1 MSNDTTTTT
10 TTDLAALEA
19 TVDANLAAYGEPDAA
34 RRAALIGEAWAP
46 DGRLIDPPLDAQGH
60 DGIDAMFVAV
70 QGMFAGHSFRRTTAV
85 DAHHDRARYGWELV
99 APDGTVALAGVD
111 YAEVAGDGK
120 LRTVTGFFGEAP
132 TATAA

>member
-1 MSNDTTTTT
+1 MSNDTTNDIT
-10 TTDLAALEA
+10 AVEA
-19 TVDANLAAYGEPDAA
+19 TVDANLAAYGEPDAE
-34 RRAALIGEAWAP
+34 RRAALIAEAWAS
-46 DGRLIDPPLDAQGH
+46 DGRLIDPPLDGQGH

-111 YAEVAGDGK
+111 YAELDGEGR

-132 TATAA
+132 AAKAA

>member
-1 MSNDTTTTT
+1 MSNDINTNDT
-10 TTDLAALEA
+10 AALEA
-19 TVDANLAAYGEPDAA
+19 TVDANLAAYGEPDAD
-34 RRAALIGEAWAP
+34 RRAALIAEAWAS
-46 DGRLIDPPLDAQGH
+46 DGRLIDPPLDGQGH

-111 YAEVAGDGK
+111 YAEVDGEGK
-120 LRTVTGFFGEAP
+120 LLTVTGFFGEP
-132 TATAA
+132 AAKAA

>member
-1 MSNDTTTTT
+1 MSNDTTDIT
-10 TTDLAALEA
+10 AEVLEA

-34 RRAALIGEAWAP
+34 RRAELIAQAWAP
-46 DGRLIDPPLDAQGH
+46 DGHLIDPPLDARGH

-70 QGMFAGHSFRRTTAV
+70 QGMFPGHRFRRTTAV

-111 YAEVAGDGK
+111 YAEVDDDGK

-132 TATAA
+132 AAAAA